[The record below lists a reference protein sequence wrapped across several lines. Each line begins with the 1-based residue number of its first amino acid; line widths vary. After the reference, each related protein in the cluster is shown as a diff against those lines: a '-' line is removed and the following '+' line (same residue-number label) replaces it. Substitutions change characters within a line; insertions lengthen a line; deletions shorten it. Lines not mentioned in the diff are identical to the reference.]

1 MGEPHSTLFGRRAHM
16 SGRTRKMASFFCS
29 TIVTLGSPGILQIVR
44 WA

>member
-16 SGRTRKMASFFCS
+16 SGRTRKMVSFFCLAFAS
-29 TIVTLGSPGILQIVR
+29 LGSPGISHIVR